1 MGTTQQ
7 QITNRNEL
15 DALRREIDQLR
26 ADLAKRPEN
35 ALALPFKPHPA
46 SYEERVLK
54 EHRMTIHFTAA
65 EARMIT
71 ALAKGLSEAREKL
84 ANGKPVYLPGHAVQW
99 LLEHVELVG

>member
-1 MGTTQQ
+1 MATPTTK
-7 QITNRNEL
+7 TNTSEL
-15 DALRREIDQLR
+15 EALRRENEELR
-26 ADLAKRPEN
+26 AELATRPSK

-71 ALAKGLSEAREKL
+71 ALARGLSDAREKL